1 MTKKC
6 VSVCKQFTETECNP
20 PRCKYIN
27 GNTRKY
33 CRLAH
38 KYKMNKVTCNVTRR
52 IKKKDQLKDAT
63 KKIGQLIKSSKNFL
77 QIVCPKSGACI
88 AFGKY
93 SKELNDFFKDF
104 IHFEHAVSPIKGL
117 GAVSANGFVKEIE
130 YERDGYKAHSIL
142 KSSQRNKADNLVYEY
157 LVGIKYVNRI
167 MKSFPCFVETYGLYF
182 YSNDAVWKYMSAKK
196 YVYTE
201 QLKSLDLQQNIDY
214 TKACKESKYAAI
226 LIQHINNAK
235 SLNGMI
241 TSMNPKFIQ
250 LDLIYILFIVYQALA
265 LLSKT
270 FTHYDLHLDNVL
282 IYRPFPDQVI
292 QYHYHNEDGT
302 ENNFYLPYIPKII
315 DYGRSYFDNG
325 NLNSRKIY
333 DRVCSTKDCKP
344 NCGKKYGFE
353 WLNPDPYLTISS
365 SQKNESHDLR
375 LINSLKDN
383 ADFYNTN
390 VNPSTEKTYI
400 HLKNIVDKIAYGV
413 GIDNPTNKIYGTIEN
428 LNPAVARRI
437 TNVNGLHNV
446 LKKMIEKPDIIS
458 ENQTNYNN
466 DKIACHLHIYY
477 DQRPMVYER
486 NI

>member
-6 VSVCKQFTETECNP
+6 VSVCKQFTESECNP

-38 KYKMNKVTCNVTRR
+38 KYKMNKLTCNVTRR

-63 KKIGQLIKSSKNFL
+63 KKIGQLIKSSKKFL
-77 QIVCPKSGACI
+77 QIVCPKSGTCI

-93 SKELNDFFKDF
+93 SQELNHFFKNF
-104 IHFEHAVSPIKGL
+104 IHFEYAVSPIKSL

-130 YERDGYKAHSIL
+130 YERDGYKAHAIL
-142 KSSQRNKADNLVYEY
+142 KSSQRNQADNLVYEY

-182 YSNDAVWKYMSAKK
+182 YSNNNVWKYMAAKK
-196 YVYTE
+196 YVYTD
-201 QLKSLDLQQNIDY
+201 QLNSLDLQQNIDY

-235 SLNGMI
+235 SLYGMI
-241 TSMNPKFIQ
+241 TSMNAKFIQ

-302 ENNFYLPYIPKII
+302 EFSFYSPYIPKMI

-375 LINSLKDN
+375 LMNSLKSID
-383 ADFYNTN
+383 DFYKTN

-413 GIDNPTNKIYGTIEN
+413 GIDEPENKQFGTIEN
-428 LNPAVARRI
+428 LNILPRRI
-437 TNVNGLHNV
+437 TNVNGLHDE
-446 LKKMIEKPDIIS
+446 LKKLIEEKPDIIS
-458 ENQTNYNN
+458 ENLSL
-466 DKIACHLHIYY
+466 IHI
-477 DQRPMVYER
+477 
-486 NI
+486 